1 MTLGEWREELAD
13 PARWRHQ
20 FGSPEEPV
28 VIAALDRET
37 LEAIAAIH
45 EILSGRGVRA
55 FVVGPTGVGKSVL
68 LGALISEATA
78 RNYSITI
85 VSAATDPYTLPP
97 LAPRPAQPLAG
108 NRCDT

>member
-20 FGSPEEPV
+20 FGSPEAPV
-28 VIAALDRET
+28 VVAALDRET
-37 LEAIAAIH
+37 LEAIAAIR
-45 EILSGRGVRA
+45 EVLSGRGVRA

-78 RNYSITI
+78 RTTRS
-85 VSAATDPYTLPP
+85 PLCPQLPIH
-97 LAPRPAQPLAG
+97 LLFVLWR
-108 NRCDT
+108 